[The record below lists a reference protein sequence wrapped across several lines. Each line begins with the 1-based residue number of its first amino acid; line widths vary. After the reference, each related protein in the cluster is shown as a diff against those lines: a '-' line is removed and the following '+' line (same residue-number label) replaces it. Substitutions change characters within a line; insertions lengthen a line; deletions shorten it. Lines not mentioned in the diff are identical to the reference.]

1 MIAPDGAGGKRLRRG
16 KWPVNAARKR
26 GGGRLVPKVAAHGC
40 DAGATF
46 ATAGITASL
55 GES

>member
-1 MIAPDGAGGKRLRRG
+1 MIAPDGGGGKSLLRGIWRG
-16 KWPVNAARKR
+16 NRSTKTMRFRAN
-26 GGGRLVPKVAAHGC
+26 AHGRGT
-40 DAGATF
+40 GATF